1 MRDDTILHV
10 YREGELVTVRDRD
23 YISDKPLKDA
33 GTIGIITKIDYSLK
47 KEFLVK
53 DEKGRE
59 RSYSRKQIRPSDHK
73 EMKEA
78 LIRLIQGI

>member
-1 MRDDTILHV
+1 MRDDTTIHL

-47 KEFLVK
+47 KEFLIK
-53 DEKGRE
+53 DENGRE
-59 RSYSRKQIRPSDHK
+59 HSFSRKQIRPSYCE
-73 EMKEA
+73 EMEKS
-78 LIRLIQGI
+78 LKRFIRSV